1 MLKFVKNHMES
12 ITGIEIYPLI
22 SLLIFF
28 AFFVVLFWW
37 VITAK
42 KDYITTVSN
51 LPLDNQNKNQ
61 TEL

>member
-1 MLKFVKNHMES
+1 MSKFVKNHMES

-28 AFFVVLFWW
+28 IFFVALFWW

-42 KDYITTVSN
+42 KDYINTVSQ
-51 LPLDNQNKNQ
+51 LPLDKKPNQ
-61 TEL
+61 L

>member
-28 AFFVVLFWW
+28 IFFVALFWW

-42 KDYITTVSN
+42 KDYINTVSQ
-51 LPLDNQNKNQ
+51 LPLDKKPNQ
-61 TEL
+61 L

>member
-22 SLLIFF
+22 SLMIFF
-28 AFFVVLFWW
+28 VFFVALFWW

-42 KDYITTVSN
+42 KEYITKVSH
-51 LPLDNQNKNQ
+51 LPLDNQNPS
-61 TEL
+61 EL